1 LAELQQ
7 RRKQLWLQCLRLA
20 ANLSELRAQGEN
32 VRARAAGHVQL
43 LAARQLLGDAA
54 GDGGGVGEE
63 EGGGAGAARAGT
75 VEEVRRM
82 MTEAHDALKEWEKA
96 ASDARRSLQCRTDE
110 AAGVL
115 KPEVS
120 A

>member
-20 ANLSELRAQGEN
+20 ANLSELRAQGED

-54 GDGGGVGEE
+54 GDGGGVGE

-96 ASDARRSLQCRTDE
+96 ASDARRSLQRRTDE
-110 AAGVL
+110 AAAGL
-115 KPEVS
+115 TPEVS